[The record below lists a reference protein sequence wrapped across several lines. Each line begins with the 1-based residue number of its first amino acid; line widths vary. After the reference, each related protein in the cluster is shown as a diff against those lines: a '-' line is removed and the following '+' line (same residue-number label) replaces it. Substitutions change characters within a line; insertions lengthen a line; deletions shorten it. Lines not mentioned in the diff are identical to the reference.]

1 MRNIVYLFGF
11 FVLASAGLTR
21 AADEPPATFKVGEF
35 TFTRPASWEWVETSS
50 PMRKAQLKVSDSK
63 AKGSAEVV
71 FFFFGP
77 GGGGGAKANVDR
89 WFSQFQDA
97 KNQKTEE
104 AKANG
109 TKITYVQTEG
119 TYMSG
124 MPGGATT
131 PMPDQMLLGAILES
145 EQGDVFVKM
154 TGPIE
159 LVKSSKDAFR
169 KMVETAKKQN

>member
-1 MRNIVYLFGF
+1 MRKMVYLLGF
-11 FVLASAGLTR
+11 LMLGSAGLVM
-21 AADEPPATFKVGEF
+21 AADEAPATFKVGEF
-35 TFTRPASWEWVETSS
+35 TFARPASWEWVETAS
-50 PMRKAQLKVSDSK
+50 PMRKAQLKVSDPKS
-63 AKGSAEVV
+63 KGSGEVV

-89 WFSQFQDA
+89 WFGQFADA
-97 KNQKTEE
+97 KNKKTEE

-109 TKITYVQTEG
+109 TKVTYVQTEG

-124 MPGGATT
+124 MPGGQKTAV
-131 PMPDQMLLGAILES
+131 PEQILQGAILES

-159 LVKSSKDAFR
+159 LVKSSKETFR
-169 KMVETAKKQN
+169 KMIETAKRQG